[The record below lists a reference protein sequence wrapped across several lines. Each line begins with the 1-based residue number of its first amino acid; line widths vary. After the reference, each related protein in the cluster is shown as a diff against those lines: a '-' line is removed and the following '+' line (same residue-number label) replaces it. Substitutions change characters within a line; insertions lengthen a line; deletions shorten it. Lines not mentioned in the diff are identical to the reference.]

1 MSRDDDLGERVLA
14 ARGRS
19 VASPPPE
26 AGGGGA
32 GRKVGWGAVAVIA
45 AAAIIFV
52 VVLGRR
58 GTPPDTSGVAQVNQR
73 REVQL
78 GYRGVAVLEAGA
90 EIEWRV
96 GSGGARIEQRAGD
109 VFYRADRGGRF
120 AVTTA
125 AGAIE
130 ATAPACFRVRVDGG
144 TVDVTVLQGVVAA
157 AGRRVGGGDSAR
169 LGGP

>member
-1 MSRDDDLGERVLA
+1 MSSDDDLGEKVLA

-19 VASPPPE
+19 VVPPPPE
-26 AGGGGA
+26 SGGGGA
-32 GRKVGWGAVAVIA
+32 GRKIGWGAVAVIA
-45 AAAIIFV
+45 AAAIVFV

-58 GTPPDTSGVAQVNQR
+58 SSLSDTSGVAQVSQR

-78 GYRGVAVLEAGA
+78 GYRGAAVLEAGA
-90 EIEWRV
+90 EIEWRI

-125 AGAIE
+125 AGAIA
-130 ATAPACFRVRVDGG
+130 ATAPACFRVRVSGG
-144 TVDVTVLQGVVAA
+144 SSDVTVLQGAVE
-157 AGRRVGGGDSAR
+157 AGDQRLGPGDTAR
-169 LGGP
+169 LGQP